1 MVSTSSAISWEFG
14 YRNCSFKDELEIQ
27 RLTLMQVFPTVS
39 DEELSVKPGAI
50 TMVLPSDPHQI
61 GDETVLPVAISIVE
75 RIDPTIDPPF

>member
-1 MVSTSSAISWEFG
+1 
-14 YRNCSFKDELEIQ
+14 
-27 RLTLMQVFPTVS
+27 MQVFPTVS